1 MATLDQIKK
10 LIGQRMIVGFDG
22 TKLPSELKR
31 LDEEWGLGGYIM
43 FKRNFTD
50 FEQLLSLNEE
60 LWARGQ
66 GTPPFIAV
74 DHEGGQV
81 PSPRAL
87 YRVSRYGAYGSSQLC
102 IGGIRGGRSSGGSY
116 RNGIQPLAPVLDL
129 NTNPDNPIIG
139 RRAISPDPEKVS

>member
-60 LWARGQ
+60 L
-66 GTPPFIAV
+66 
-74 DHEGGQV
+74 
-81 PSPRAL
+81 
-87 YRVSRYGAYGSSQLC
+87 
-102 IGGIRGGRSSGGSY
+102 
-116 RNGIQPLAPVLDL
+116 
-129 NTNPDNPIIG
+129 
-139 RRAISPDPEKVS
+139 